1 MSELSLKDIIAPME
15 AHEAVD
21 FLTGYIESTPDDDTA
36 YTLRGKC
43 RWALNDRA
51 GAITDYLAA
60 IKINPS
66 SPAKMYIKTAYEIL
80 NYYNKDLYN
89 P

>member
-1 MSELSLKDIIAPME
+1 MNNLKDIIAPMPAE
-15 AHEAVD
+15 EAVEY
-21 FLTGYIESTPDDDTA
+21 LNNIIAENPADDVA
-36 YTLRGKC
+36 LTLRGKT
-43 RWALNDRA
+43 RWSLNDRA

-60 IKINPS
+60 IKANPE

-80 NYYNKDLYN
+80 NYYNKDLLN